1 MSLFNEVRVQ
11 DLCAR
16 LLDSQNE
23 KGCSLE
29 SRHGRELKEL
39 LQAVGGVESVGR
51 SSRHILTEA
60 GRTYLTGQLAR
71 AEPPEPDKRKQL
83 QRLGVSL
90 PARLN
95 QACFYALWHGDSK
108 HPRSAPLT
116 APQLANLSLT
126 QDEVIRIRTL
136 EPLSLVDQQ
145 GQQHDMTAM
154 MALLGEL
161 ALPERTLGT
170 LAAIG
175 WQGVRVITVENKGA
189 FVDYPLQPGQLL
201 LFAPGRNT
209 TLAKQ
214 LIPLL
219 PAGVQWAHFGD
230 LDQRGIDIAV
240 ELARE
245 LNRPAMLWLPCE
257 LQPYLDHY
265 ARPVRTFATDSG
277 KVPWRVTTQ
286 TDQVDGHGAL
296 AGVPWLEKLITDGT
310 WLEQEV
316 LILAPQWRSWSLE
329 AMGHQERNGEPAL
342 PVISWSAVYLALMGP
357 LVPASLSTQPS
368 SPLMRRSP

>member
-1 MSLFNEVRVQ
+1 MMSLFNEVRVQ

-51 SSRHILTEA
+51 SSRHILTNA
-60 GRTYLTGQLAR
+60 GRAYLTGQLAR
-71 AEPPEPDKRKQL
+71 AAPPEPDKRKQL
-83 QRLGVSL
+83 RRLGVSL

-95 QACFYALWHGDSK
+95 QASFYALWHGDSK
-108 HPRSAPLT
+108 HPRSAPLA
-116 APQLANLSLT
+116 APMLADLTLT

-136 EPLSLVDQQ
+136 EPFSLVDRQ

-154 MALLGEL
+154 MVLLGEL

-175 WQGVRVITVENKGA
+175 WQGDRVITVENKGA

-201 LFAPGRNT
+201 LFALGRNT

-230 LDQRGIDIAV
+230 LDQRGIDIAI

-265 ARPVRTFATDSG
+265 ARPVRTFAMDSG
-277 KVPWRVTTQ
+277 KVPWRVTMQ
-286 TDQVDGHGAL
+286 ADQVDGHGAL
-296 AGVPWLEKLITDGT
+296 AGIPWLDRLITDGT

-329 AMGHQERNGEPAL
+329 AMGHQE
-342 PVISWSAVYLALMGP
+342 
-357 LVPASLSTQPS
+357 
-368 SPLMRRSP
+368 

>member
-1 MSLFNEVRVQ
+1 MSLFDEVQ
-11 DLCAR
+11 IQALCAK

-71 AEPPEPDKRKQL
+71 AAPPEPDKREQL
-83 QRLGVSL
+83 QRMGVSL

-108 HPRSAPLT
+108 HPRSASLA
-116 APQLANLSLT
+116 APQLANLALT

-136 EPLSLVDQQ
+136 EPLSLVDRH
-145 GQQHDMTAM
+145 GQQHDMTAI

-170 LAAIG
+170 LATIG
-175 WQGVRVITVENKGA
+175 WQGERVITVENKGA

-245 LNRPAMLWLPCE
+245 LNRPVMLWLPCE
-257 LQPYLDHY
+257 LKPYLDHY
-265 ARPVRTFATDSG
+265 ARPVRTFAAGSG

-286 TDQVDGHGAL
+286 ADQVDDYGSP

-316 LILAPQWRSWSLE
+316 LILAPHWRSWSLE
-329 AMGHQERNGEPAL
+329 EMGNQ
-342 PVISWSAVYLALMGP
+342 V
-357 LVPASLSTQPS
+357 
-368 SPLMRRSP
+368 

>member
-1 MSLFNEVRVQ
+1 MSLFDEVRVQ

-16 LLDSQNE
+16 LLDSQTG

-51 SSRHILTEA
+51 SARHILTEA
-60 GRTYLTGQLAR
+60 GRTYLAGQLAQVV
-71 AEPPEPDKRKQL
+71 PPEPDKGELL

-95 QACFYALWHGDSK
+95 QACFHALWHGDSK
-108 HPRSAPLT
+108 HPRSASLA
-116 APQLANLSLT
+116 APKLANLSLT

-136 EPLSLVDQQ
+136 EPLSLVDRQ
-145 GQQHDMTAM
+145 GQQHDMTVM

-161 ALPERTLGT
+161 ALPERALAT

-175 WQGVRVITVENKGA
+175 WQGDRVITVENKGA

-209 TLAKQ
+209 SLAKR

-257 LQPYLDHY
+257 LRPYLDYY

-277 KVPWRVTTQ
+277 KVPWRVTKQ
-286 TDQVDGHGAL
+286 ADQGDGHDMT
-296 AGVPWLEKLITDGT
+296 AGVPWLDELVTKGA

-316 LILAPQWRSWSLE
+316 LILAARWQCWP
-329 AMGHQERNGEPAL
+329 
-342 PVISWSAVYLALMGP
+342 LAAAG
-357 LVPASLSTQPS
+357 S
-368 SPLMRRSP
+368 

>member
-23 KGCSLE
+23 KGSSLE

-51 SSRHILTEA
+51 SSRHILTDA
-60 GRTYLTGQLAR
+60 GRTFLTRQLAR
-71 AEPPEPDKRKQL
+71 AAPPEPDKGEQL
-83 QRLGVSL
+83 QRMGVSL

-108 HPRSAPLT
+108 HPRSASLAAPL
-116 APQLANLSLT
+116 LANLSLT

-154 MALLGEL
+154 LALLGEL
-161 ALPERTLGT
+161 ALPERTMDM

-175 WQGVRVITVENKGA
+175 WQGERVITVENKGA

-230 LDQRGIDIAV
+230 LDQRGIDIAI

-257 LQPYLDHY
+257 LRPYLDHY

-277 KVPWRVTTQ
+277 KVPWRLTTQ
-286 TDQVDGHGAL
+286 ADQVDGHGAS

-316 LILAPQWRSWSLE
+316 LILAPHWRIWSLE
-329 AMGHQERNGEPAL
+329 EMGNQ
-342 PVISWSAVYLALMGP
+342 V
-357 LVPASLSTQPS
+357 
-368 SPLMRRSP
+368 

>member
-1 MSLFNEVRVQ
+1 MH
-11 DLCAR
+11 
-16 LLDSQNE
+16 
-23 KGCSLE
+23 GCSIARTERAAPL
-29 SRHGRELKEL
+29 RVGDL
-39 LQAVGGVESVGR
+39 LQAVGGIKPVGR
-51 SSRHILTEA
+51 GAHYVLTDA
-60 GRTYLTGQLAR
+60 GRTFLTGQLAR
-71 AEPPEPDKRKQL
+71 AAPPEPDKRKQL
-83 QRLGVSL
+83 RSLGMSL

-108 HPRSAPLT
+108 HPRSASLA
-116 APQLANLSLT
+116 APQLANLSLM

-175 WQGVRVITVENKGA
+175 WQGERVITVENKGA
-189 FVDYPLQPGQLL
+189 FVDY
-201 LFAPGRNT
+201 
-209 TLAKQ
+209 
-214 LIPLL
+214 PLL

-230 LDQRGIDIAV
+230 LDQRGIDIAI

-257 LQPYLDHY
+257 LRPYLEHY

-277 KVPWRVTTQ
+277 KVPWRVTKQ
-286 TDQVDGHGAL
+286 ADQVDDHGSP
-296 AGVPWLEKLITDGT
+296 AGVPWLDKLITEGT
-310 WLEQEV
+310 WLEPDV
-316 LILAPQWRSWSLE
+316 LILAPHWRSWSLE
-329 AMGHQERNGEPAL
+329 EMGNQ
-342 PVISWSAVYLALMGP
+342 V
-357 LVPASLSTQPS
+357 
-368 SPLMRRSP
+368 

>member
-29 SRHGRELKEL
+29 SRHGRELKDL
-39 LQAVGGVESVGR
+39 LQAVGGIKPVGR
-51 SSRHILTEA
+51 GAPYVLTEA
-60 GRTYLTGQLAR
+60 GRTYLLGQLAQVV
-71 AEPPEPDKRKQL
+71 PPELDKRKQL
-83 QRLGVSL
+83 QRMGVSL

-108 HPRSAPLT
+108 HSRSASLA
-116 APQLANLSLT
+116 APQLAELSLT

-136 EPLSLVDQQ
+136 EPLSLVDLQ
-145 GQQHDMTAM
+145 GQQHDMTVM

-170 LAAIG
+170 LATIG
-175 WQGVRVITVENKGA
+175 WQGDRVITLENKGA

-230 LDQRGIDIAV
+230 LDQRGIDIAIK
-240 ELARE
+240 LARE

-277 KVPWRVTTQ
+277 KVPWRVTMQ
-286 TDQVDGHGAL
+286 ADQVDGHGAS
-296 AGVPWLEKLITDGT
+296 AGIPWLDRLITDGT

-316 LILAPQWRSWSLE
+316 LILAPHWRSWSLE
-329 AMGHQERNGEPAL
+329 EIGNQ
-342 PVISWSAVYLALMGP
+342 V
-357 LVPASLSTQPS
+357 
-368 SPLMRRSP
+368 

>member
-1 MSLFNEVRVQ
+1 MSLFDEVRVQ
-11 DLCAR
+11 ELCAR

-51 SSRHILTEA
+51 SSRHILTYA
-60 GRTYLTGQLAR
+60 GRTFLTGQLAR
-71 AEPPEPDKRKQL
+71 AAPPEPDKGEQL

-95 QACFYALWHGDSK
+95 HACFYALWHGDSK
-108 HPRSAPLT
+108 HPRSASLAAPL
-116 APQLANLSLT
+116 LAELSLT

-136 EPLSLVDQQ
+136 EPLSLVDRQ

-175 WQGVRVITVENKGA
+175 WQGERVITVENKGA

-219 PAGVQWAHFGD
+219 PAGVQWVHFGD
-230 LDQRGIDIAV
+230 LDQRGIDIAI

-277 KVPWRVTTQ
+277 KVPWRVTKQ
-286 TDQVDGHGAL
+286 ADQVDGHDTL
-296 AGVPWLEKLITDGT
+296 AGVPWLDELVTKGA

-316 LILAPQWRSWSLE
+316 LILAARWQCWP
-329 AMGHQERNGEPAL
+329 L
-342 PVISWSAVYLALMGP
+342 PIAGS
-357 LVPASLSTQPS
+357 
-368 SPLMRRSP
+368 

>member
-1 MSLFNEVRVQ
+1 MSLFDEVRVQ
-11 DLCAR
+11 ELCAR

-23 KGCSLE
+23 KGCPLE
-29 SRHGRELKEL
+29 SRHGRELKDL
-39 LQAVGGVESVGR
+39 LQAVGGIKPVGR
-51 SSRHILTEA
+51 GAPYALTEA
-60 GRTYLTGQLAR
+60 GRTYLLGQLALVV
-71 AEPPEPDKRKQL
+71 PPEPDKREQL
-83 QRLGVSL
+83 RSLGVSL

-108 HPRSAPLT
+108 HPRSASLAEPLRADLT
-116 APQLANLSLT
+116 LT

-136 EPLSLVDQQ
+136 EPLSLVDRH
-145 GQQHDMTAM
+145 GQQHDMTAV

-161 ALPERTLGT
+161 ALPERALGM

-175 WQGVRVITVENKGA
+175 WQGAQIITVENKGA
-189 FVDYPLQPGQLL
+189 FIDYPLQPGQLL

-219 PAGVQWAHFGD
+219 PVGVQWAHFGD

-245 LNRPAMLWLPCE
+245 LQRPAMLWLPCE

-277 KVPWRVTTQ
+277 KVPWRS
-286 TDQVDGHGAL
+286 DEKGARDAL
-296 AGVPWLEKLITDGT
+296 PWLDKLITDGT

-316 LILAPQWRSWSLE
+316 LILAARWQCWP
-329 AMGHQERNGEPAL
+329 
-342 PVISWSAVYLALMGP
+342 LAIAG
-357 LVPASLSTQPS
+357 S
-368 SPLMRRSP
+368 

>member
-1 MSLFNEVRVQ
+1 MSLFDEVQVQ
-11 DLCAR
+11 NLCAR
-16 LLDSQNE
+16 LFDSQNG

-29 SRHGRELKEL
+29 SRHGRELKDL
-39 LQAVGGVESVGR
+39 LQAVAGIKPVGR
-51 SSRHILTEA
+51 GAHYALTDA
-60 GRTYLTGQLAR
+60 GRTFLTEQLAR
-71 AEPPEPDKRKQL
+71 AEHPEPNKGELL

-95 QACFYALWHGDSK
+95 QACFYAFWHGDSK
-108 HPRSAPLT
+108 HSRSASLA

-126 QDEVIRIRTL
+126 QDEMIRIRSL
-136 EPLSLVDQQ
+136 EPLSLVDRQ

-175 WQGVRVITVENKGA
+175 WQGELVITVENKGA
-189 FVDYPLQPGQLL
+189 FVDYPLQPRQLL

-230 LDQRGIDIAV
+230 LDQRGIDIAI

-257 LQPYLDHY
+257 LQPYLEHY

-286 TDQVDGHGAL
+286 ADQVDGHGTR
-296 AGVPWLEKLITDGT
+296 AGVPWLDKLITDGT

-316 LILAPQWRSWSLE
+316 LILAPHWRSWSLD
-329 AMGHQERNGEPAL
+329 AMGNQG
-342 PVISWSAVYLALMGP
+342 
-357 LVPASLSTQPS
+357 
-368 SPLMRRSP
+368 

>member
-1 MSLFNEVRVQ
+1 MSLFNEMRVQ

-29 SRHGRELKEL
+29 SRHGRELKHL
-39 LQAVGGVESVGR
+39 LQAVAGIKPVGR
-51 SSRHILTEA
+51 GVHYALTEA
-60 GRTYLTGQLAR
+60 GRTYLLGQLALV
-71 AEPPEPDKRKQL
+71 APPEQDKGEQL
-83 QRLGVSL
+83 QRMGVSL

-108 HPRSAPLT
+108 HPRSASLA

-136 EPLSLVDQQ
+136 EPLSLVDRQ
-145 GQQHDMTAM
+145 GQLHDMTAM

-175 WQGVRVITVENKGA
+175 WQGERVITVENKGA

-219 PAGVQWAHFGD
+219 PVGVQWAHFGY
-230 LDQRGIDIAV
+230 LDQRGIDIAI

-277 KVPWRVTTQ
+277 KVPWRVTKQ
-286 TDQVDGHGAL
+286 ADQVDGHGAS
-296 AGVPWLEKLITDGT
+296 AGIPWLDRLITDGT

-329 AMGHQERNGEPAL
+329 EIGNQ
-342 PVISWSAVYLALMGP
+342 V
-357 LVPASLSTQPS
+357 
-368 SPLMRRSP
+368 

>member
-1 MSLFNEVRVQ
+1 MPLFDEVRVQ

-29 SRHGRELKEL
+29 SRHGRELKDL

-71 AEPPEPDKRKQL
+71 AELPEPDKGELL

-108 HPRSAPLT
+108 HPRSASLAAPL
-116 APQLANLSLT
+116 LADLALT
-126 QDEVIRIRTL
+126 QNEVIRIRTL
-136 EPLSLVDQQ
+136 EPLSLVDRH
-145 GQQHDMTAM
+145 GQQHDMTAI

-161 ALPERTLGT
+161 ALPERVLGT

-175 WQGVRVITVENKGA
+175 WQGERVITVENKGA

-230 LDQRGIDIAV
+230 LDQRGIDIAI
-240 ELARE
+240 ELVRE
-245 LNRPAMLWLPCE
+245 LQRPAMLWLPCE
-257 LQPYLDHY
+257 LQPYLEHY

-277 KVPWRVTTQ
+277 KVPWRVTKQ
-286 TDQVDGHGAL
+286 ADQVDGHGAS

-316 LILAPQWRSWSLE
+316 LILAPHWRSWSLD
-329 AMGHQERNGEPAL
+329 AMGNQG
-342 PVISWSAVYLALMGP
+342 
-357 LVPASLSTQPS
+357 
-368 SPLMRRSP
+368 

>member
-1 MSLFNEVRVQ
+1 MSLFDEVRVQ

-71 AEPPEPDKRKQL
+71 AEFPEQDKGEQL

-90 PARLN
+90 PVRLN

-108 HPRSAPLT
+108 HPRSASLA
-116 APQLANLSLT
+116 APQLANLALT

-136 EPLSLVDQQ
+136 EPLSLVDRH

-170 LAAIG
+170 LATIG
-175 WQGVRVITVENKGA
+175 WQGARVITVENKGA

-265 ARPVRTFATDSG
+265 ARPVRTFAAGSG

-286 TDQVDGHGAL
+286 ADQVDDYGSP
-296 AGVPWLEKLITDGT
+296 AGVPWFEKLITDGT

-316 LILAPQWRSWSLE
+316 LILAPHWRSWSLE
-329 AMGHQERNGEPAL
+329 AMGNQG
-342 PVISWSAVYLALMGP
+342 
-357 LVPASLSTQPS
+357 
-368 SPLMRRSP
+368 

>member
-1 MSLFNEVRVQ
+1 MSLFDEARVQ
-11 DLCAR
+11 ALCAR

-29 SRHGRELKEL
+29 SRHGRELKDL
-39 LQAVGGVESVGR
+39 LQAVGGIRPVGR
-51 SSRHILTEA
+51 GALYVLTEA
-60 GRTYLTGQLAR
+60 GRTYLTGQLAQT
-71 AEPPEPDKRKQL
+71 APPEQDKREQL
-83 QRLGVSL
+83 QRLGVRL
-90 PARLN
+90 LGRLN

-108 HPRSAPLT
+108 HPGSAPL
-116 APQLANLSLT
+116 AEPLLANLTLT

-136 EPLSLVDQQ
+136 EPLSLVDRQ
-145 GQQHDMTAM
+145 GQPHDMTAM

-161 ALPERTLGT
+161 ALPERALGT
-170 LAAIG
+170 LAAID
-175 WQGVRVITVENKGA
+175 WQGDRVITVENKGA

-219 PAGVQWAHFGD
+219 PASVQWAHFGD

-240 ELARE
+240 ELART
-245 LNRPAMLWLPCE
+245 LQRPAMLWLPCE

-265 ARPVRTFATDSG
+265 ARPIRTFATGSG
-277 KVPWRVTTQ
+277 KVPWRATARIDEKGVR
-286 TDQVDGHGAL
+286 DAL
-296 AGVPWLEKLITDGT
+296 PWLDELVTKDA

-316 LILAPQWRSWSLE
+316 LILAPRWRSWVLDE
-329 AMGHQERNGEPAL
+329 MGNQA
-342 PVISWSAVYLALMGP
+342 
-357 LVPASLSTQPS
+357 
-368 SPLMRRSP
+368 

>member
-1 MSLFNEVRVQ
+1 MPLFDEVRVQ

-29 SRHGRELKEL
+29 SRHGRELKDL

-71 AEPPEPDKRKQL
+71 AELPEPDKRKLL

-108 HPRSAPLT
+108 HPRSASLAAPL
-116 APQLANLSLT
+116 LADLALT
-126 QDEVIRIRTL
+126 QNEVIRIRTL
-136 EPLSLVDQQ
+136 EPLSLVDRH
-145 GQQHDMTAM
+145 GQQHDMTAI

-161 ALPERTLGT
+161 ALPERVLGT

-175 WQGVRVITVENKGA
+175 WQGERVITVENKGA

-230 LDQRGIDIAV
+230 LDQRGIDIAI
-240 ELARE
+240 ELVRE
-245 LNRPAMLWLPCE
+245 LQRPAMLWLPCE
-257 LQPYLDHY
+257 LQPYLEHY

-277 KVPWRVTTQ
+277 KVPWRVTKQ
-286 TDQVDGHGAL
+286 ADQVDGHGAS

-316 LILAPQWRSWSLE
+316 LILAPHWRSWSLD
-329 AMGHQERNGEPAL
+329 AMGNQG
-342 PVISWSAVYLALMGP
+342 
-357 LVPASLSTQPS
+357 
-368 SPLMRRSP
+368 

>member
-1 MSLFNEVRVQ
+1 MSLFDEVQVQ
-11 DLCAR
+11 ALCAK

-29 SRHGRELKEL
+29 SRHGRKLKEL
-39 LQAVGGVESVGR
+39 LQTNCGLRPFGR
-51 SSRHILTEA
+51 SARHVLTEA
-60 GRTYLTGQLAR
+60 GRAYLIRQLAQVV
-71 AEPPEPDKRKQL
+71 PPELDKRKQL
-83 QRLGVSL
+83 QRMGVSL

-108 HPRSAPLT
+108 HSRSASLA
-116 APQLANLSLT
+116 APQLAELSLT

-175 WQGVRVITVENKGA
+175 WQGERVITVENKGA

-230 LDQRGIDIAV
+230 LDQRGIDIAI

-286 TDQVDGHGAL
+286 ADHVDGHGTP
-296 AGVPWLEKLITDGT
+296 AGVPWLDKLITDGT

-316 LILAPQWRSWSLE
+316 LILAPHWRSWSLD
-329 AMGHQERNGEPAL
+329 AMGNQ
-342 PVISWSAVYLALMGP
+342 V
-357 LVPASLSTQPS
+357 
-368 SPLMRRSP
+368 

>member
-51 SSRHILTEA
+51 SSRHILTDA
-60 GRTYLTGQLAR
+60 GRTFLTGQLAR
-71 AEPPEPDKRKQL
+71 AAPPEPDKGEQL
-83 QRLGVSL
+83 QRMGVSL

-108 HPRSAPLT
+108 HPRSASLAAPL
-116 APQLANLSLT
+116 LANLSLT

-161 ALPERTLGT
+161 ALPERTMDM

-175 WQGVRVITVENKGA
+175 WQGERVITVENKGA

-219 PAGVQWAHFGD
+219 PVGVQWAHFGD
-230 LDQRGIDIAV
+230 LDQRGIDIAI

-257 LQPYLDHY
+257 LQPYLERY

-277 KVPWRVTTQ
+277 KVPWRVATQ
-286 TDQVDGHGAL
+286 ADQVDGHGAS

-316 LILAPQWRSWSLE
+316 LILAPHWRSWSLD
-329 AMGHQERNGEPAL
+329 AMGNQG
-342 PVISWSAVYLALMGP
+342 
-357 LVPASLSTQPS
+357 
-368 SPLMRRSP
+368 

>member
-1 MSLFNEVRVQ
+1 MSLFDEVQ
-11 DLCAR
+11 IQALCAK

-29 SRHGRELKEL
+29 SRHGRKLKEL
-39 LQAVGGVESVGR
+39 LQTNCGLRPFGR
-51 SSRHILTEA
+51 SARHVLTEA
-60 GRTYLTGQLAR
+60 GRAYLIRQLAQVV
-71 AEPPEPDKRKQL
+71 PPEQDKGEQL
-83 QRLGVSL
+83 QRMGVSL

-108 HPRSAPLT
+108 HPRSASLA

-136 EPLSLVDQQ
+136 EPLSLVDRQ
-145 GQQHDMTAM
+145 GQLHDMTAM

-161 ALPERTLGT
+161 AFPERTLGT

-175 WQGVRVITVENKGA
+175 WQGDRAITVENKGA

-209 TLAKQ
+209 SLAKQ

-219 PAGVQWAHFGD
+219 PVGVQWAHFGD

-240 ELARE
+240 ELALE

-257 LQPYLDHY
+257 LQPYLEHY

-286 TDQVDGHGAL
+286 ADQVDDHGSPAD
-296 AGVPWLEKLITDGT
+296 VPRLDKLITDGT

-316 LILAPQWRSWSLE
+316 LILAPHWRSWSLE
-329 AMGHQERNGEPAL
+329 EMGNQ
-342 PVISWSAVYLALMGP
+342 V
-357 LVPASLSTQPS
+357 
-368 SPLMRRSP
+368 

>member
-1 MSLFNEVRVQ
+1 MSLFDEVRVQ
-11 DLCAR
+11 ELCAR

-51 SSRHILTEA
+51 SSRHILTYA
-60 GRTYLTGQLAR
+60 GRTFLTGQLAR
-71 AEPPEPDKRKQL
+71 AAPPEPDKGEQL

-108 HPRSAPLT
+108 HPRSASLA
-116 APQLANLSLT
+116 APQLADLSLT

-175 WQGVRVITVENKGA
+175 WQGERVITVENKGA

-230 LDQRGIDIAV
+230 LDQRGIDIAI

-257 LQPYLDHY
+257 LQPYLEHY

-286 TDQVDGHGAL
+286 ADQVDGHGTPV
-296 AGVPWLEKLITDGT
+296 GVPWLDELVTQGA

-316 LILAPQWRSWSLE
+316 LILAARWQCWP
-329 AMGHQERNGEPAL
+329 
-342 PVISWSAVYLALMGP
+342 LAATG
-357 LVPASLSTQPS
+357 S
-368 SPLMRRSP
+368 

>member
-51 SSRHILTEA
+51 SSRHILTDA
-60 GRTYLTGQLAR
+60 GRTFLTGQLAR
-71 AEPPEPDKRKQL
+71 AAPPEPDKGEQL
-83 QRLGVSL
+83 QRMGVSL

-108 HPRSAPLT
+108 HPRSASLAAPL
-116 APQLANLSLT
+116 LAKLSLT
-126 QDEVIRIRTL
+126 QDEVIRIRSL
-136 EPLSLVDQQ
+136 EPLSLVDRQ

-175 WQGVRVITVENKGA
+175 WQGELVITVENKGA
-189 FVDYPLQPGQLL
+189 FVDNPLQLL

-230 LDQRGIDIAV
+230 LDQRGIDIAI

-257 LQPYLDHY
+257 LQPYLEHY

-286 TDQVDGHGAL
+286 ADQVDGHGTL
-296 AGVPWLEKLITDGT
+296 AGVPWLDKLITDGT

-316 LILAPQWRSWSLE
+316 LILAPHWRSWSLD
-329 AMGHQERNGEPAL
+329 AMGNQG
-342 PVISWSAVYLALMGP
+342 
-357 LVPASLSTQPS
+357 
-368 SPLMRRSP
+368 

>member
-1 MSLFNEVRVQ
+1 M
-11 DLCAR
+11 A
-16 LLDSQNE
+16 
-23 KGCSLE
+23 
-29 SRHGRELKEL
+29 
-39 LQAVGGVESVGR
+39 
-51 SSRHILTEA
+51 
-60 GRTYLTGQLAR
+60 
-71 AEPPEPDKRKQL
+71 
-83 QRLGVSL
+83 
-90 PARLN
+90 
-95 QACFYALWHGDSK
+95 
-108 HPRSAPLT
+108 
-116 APQLANLSLT
+116 LT

-136 EPLSLVDQQ
+136 EPLSLVDRH

-170 LAAIG
+170 LATIG
-175 WQGVRVITVENKGA
+175 WQGERVITVENKGA

-265 ARPVRTFATDSG
+265 ARPVRTFAAGSG

-286 TDQVDGHGAL
+286 ADQVDDYGSP

-316 LILAPQWRSWSLE
+316 LILAPHWRSWSLE
-329 AMGHQERNGEPAL
+329 AMGNQ
-342 PVISWSAVYLALMGP
+342 V
-357 LVPASLSTQPS
+357 
-368 SPLMRRSP
+368 

>member
-51 SSRHILTEA
+51 SSRHILTDA

-71 AEPPEPDKRKQL
+71 AAPPEPDKGELL
-83 QRLGVSL
+83 QCLGVSL

-108 HPRSAPLT
+108 HPRSASL
-116 APQLANLSLT
+116 AEPQLAELSLT

-136 EPLSLVDQQ
+136 EPLSLVDLQ
-145 GQQHDMTAM
+145 GQQHAMTAM

-161 ALPERTLGT
+161 ALPERTLGA

-175 WQGVRVITVENKGA
+175 WQGERVITVENKGA

-209 TLAKQ
+209 SLAKQ

-230 LDQRGIDIAV
+230 LDQRGIDIAI

-277 KVPWRVTTQ
+277 KVPWRVTKQ
-286 TDQVDGHGAL
+286 ADQVDDRGSPAD
-296 AGVPWLEKLITDGT
+296 VPWLDKLITDGT

-316 LILAPQWRSWSLE
+316 LILAPHWRSWSLD
-329 AMGHQERNGEPAL
+329 AMGNQG
-342 PVISWSAVYLALMGP
+342 
-357 LVPASLSTQPS
+357 
-368 SPLMRRSP
+368 

>member
-29 SRHGRELKEL
+29 SRHGRELKDL

-71 AEPPEPDKRKQL
+71 AEPPELDKRKQL
-83 QRLGVSL
+83 QRMGVSL

-108 HPRSAPLT
+108 HSRSASLA
-116 APQLANLSLT
+116 APQLAELSLT

-136 EPLSLVDQQ
+136 EPLSLVDLQ

-175 WQGVRVITVENKGA
+175 WQGELIITVENKGA

-230 LDQRGIDIAV
+230 LDQRGIDIAI

-277 KVPWRVTTQ
+277 KVPWRVTKQ
-286 TDQVDGHGAL
+286 ADQVDDHGSP
-296 AGVPWLEKLITDGT
+296 AGVPWLDKLITDGT

-316 LILAPQWRSWSLE
+316 LILAPHWRSWSLE
-329 AMGHQERNGEPAL
+329 AMGNQG
-342 PVISWSAVYLALMGP
+342 
-357 LVPASLSTQPS
+357 
-368 SPLMRRSP
+368 

>member
-1 MSLFNEVRVQ
+1 MSLFDEVRVQ

-16 LLDSQNE
+16 LLDSQTG

-51 SSRHILTEA
+51 SARHILTEA
-60 GRTYLTGQLAR
+60 GRTYLAGQLAQVV
-71 AEPPEPDKRKQL
+71 PPEPDKGELL

-95 QACFYALWHGDSK
+95 QACFHALWHGDSK
-108 HPRSAPLT
+108 HPRSASLA
-116 APQLANLSLT
+116 APKLANLSLT

-136 EPLSLVDQQ
+136 EPLSLVDRQ
-145 GQQHDMTAM
+145 GQQHDMTVM

-161 ALPERTLGT
+161 ALPERALAT

-175 WQGVRVITVENKGA
+175 WQGDRVITVENKGA

-209 TLAKQ
+209 SLAKR

-219 PAGVQWAHFGD
+219 PASVQWAHFGD

-257 LQPYLDHY
+257 LKPYLEHY

-277 KVPWRVTTQ
+277 KVPWRVTKPA
-286 TDQVDGHGAL
+286 DQVDGHDTS
-296 AGVPWLEKLITDGT
+296 AGVPWLDELVTKGA

-316 LILAPQWRSWSLE
+316 LILAARWQCWP
-329 AMGHQERNGEPAL
+329 
-342 PVISWSAVYLALMGP
+342 LAAAG
-357 LVPASLSTQPS
+357 S
-368 SPLMRRSP
+368 

>member
-161 ALPERTLGT
+161 VLPERTLGT

-277 KVPWRVTTQ
+277 KVP
-286 TDQVDGHGAL
+286 
-296 AGVPWLEKLITDGT
+296 
-310 WLEQEV
+310 
-316 LILAPQWRSWSLE
+316 
-329 AMGHQERNGEPAL
+329 
-342 PVISWSAVYLALMGP
+342 
-357 LVPASLSTQPS
+357 
-368 SPLMRRSP
+368 

>member
-1 MSLFNEVRVQ
+1 MSLFDEVRVQ
-11 DLCAR
+11 ALCAR

-39 LQAVGGVESVGR
+39 LQAVGGIKPVGR
-51 SSRHILTEA
+51 GALYALTEA
-60 GRTYLTGQLAR
+60 GRTYLAGQLAQVV
-71 AEPPEPDKRKQL
+71 PPELDKREQL
-83 QRLGVSL
+83 QSLGVSL

-95 QACFYALWHGDSK
+95 QATFYALWHGDSK
-108 HPRSAPLT
+108 HPRNECPD
-116 APQLANLSLT
+116 PQLADLTLT

-136 EPLSLVDQQ
+136 EPLSLVDRQ
-145 GQQHDMTAM
+145 GQQHDMTAV

-161 ALPERTLGT
+161 ALPERALAT

-175 WQGVRVITVENKGA
+175 WQGDRVITVENKGA

-209 TLAKQ
+209 SLAKQ

-219 PAGVQWAHFGD
+219 PAGGQWAHFGD

-245 LNRPAMLWLPCE
+245 LKRPAMLWLPCE
-257 LQPYLDHY
+257 LQPYLEHY

-286 TDQVDGHGAL
+286 AEQVDGHGTSAD
-296 AGVPWLEKLITDGT
+296 VPWLDKLITDGT

-316 LILAPQWRSWSLE
+316 LILAPHWRSWSLD
-329 AMGHQERNGEPAL
+329 AMGNQG
-342 PVISWSAVYLALMGP
+342 
-357 LVPASLSTQPS
+357 
-368 SPLMRRSP
+368 

>member
-51 SSRHILTEA
+51 SSRHILTDA
-60 GRTYLTGQLAR
+60 GRTYLLGQLALV
-71 AEPPEPDKRKQL
+71 ASPEQDKGEQL
-83 QRLGVSL
+83 QRMGVSL

-108 HPRSAPLT
+108 HPRSASLA
-116 APQLANLSLT
+116 APQLADLTLT

-136 EPLSLVDQQ
+136 EPLSLVDRQ

-175 WQGVRVITVENKGA
+175 WQGERVITVENKGA

-230 LDQRGIDIAV
+230 LDQRGIDIAI

-245 LNRPAMLWLPCE
+245 LQRPAMLWLPCE
-257 LQPYLDHY
+257 LRPYLEHY

-286 TDQVDGHGAL
+286 ADQVDGHGTPV
-296 AGVPWLEKLITDGT
+296 GVPWLDKLITDGT

-316 LILAPQWRSWSLE
+316 LILAPHWRSWSLE
-329 AMGHQERNGEPAL
+329 EMGNQ
-342 PVISWSAVYLALMGP
+342 V
-357 LVPASLSTQPS
+357 
-368 SPLMRRSP
+368 

>member
-29 SRHGRELKEL
+29 SRHGRELKDL
-39 LQAVGGVESVGR
+39 LQAVGGIKPVGR
-51 SSRHILTEA
+51 GAPYVLTEA
-60 GRTYLTGQLAR
+60 GRTYLLGQL
-71 AEPPEPDKRKQL
+71 EQVVPPELDKRKQL
-83 QRLGVSL
+83 QRMGVSL

-108 HPRSAPLT
+108 HSRSASLA
-116 APQLANLSLT
+116 APQLAELSLT

-136 EPLSLVDQQ
+136 EPLSLVDLQ

-154 MALLGEL
+154 MALLGEF

-170 LAAIG
+170 LASIG
-175 WQGVRVITVENKGA
+175 WQGERVITVENKGA

-230 LDQRGIDIAV
+230 LDQRGIDIAI
-240 ELARE
+240 ELAHE

-277 KVPWRVTTQ
+277 KVPWRVTMQ
-286 TDQVDGHGAL
+286 ADQVDGHGAL
-296 AGVPWLEKLITDGT
+296 AGIPWLDKLITDGT

-316 LILAPQWRSWSLE
+316 LILAPHWRSWSLE
-329 AMGHQERNGEPAL
+329 EIGNQ
-342 PVISWSAVYLALMGP
+342 V
-357 LVPASLSTQPS
+357 
-368 SPLMRRSP
+368 

>member
-116 APQLANLSLT
+116 AQQLANLSLT

-277 KVPWRVTTQ
+277 KVPWRVTKQ
-286 TDQVDGHGAL
+286 AEQVDGYGAS

-316 LILAPQWRSWSLE
+316 LILAPHWRSWSLE
-329 AMGHQERNGEPAL
+329 AMGNQE
-342 PVISWSAVYLALMGP
+342 
-357 LVPASLSTQPS
+357 
-368 SPLMRRSP
+368 

>member
-1 MSLFNEVRVQ
+1 MSLFDEVRVQ
-11 DLCAR
+11 ALCAK

-29 SRHGRELKEL
+29 SRHGRKLKEL
-39 LQAVGGVESVGR
+39 LQTNCGLRPFGR
-51 SSRHILTEA
+51 SARHVLTEA
-60 GRTYLTGQLAR
+60 GRAYLIRQLAQVV
-71 AEPPEPDKRKQL
+71 PPELDKRKQL

-95 QACFYALWHGDSK
+95 QACFYALWHGYSK
-108 HPRSAPLT
+108 HPRSASLAAPL
-116 APQLANLSLT
+116 LAELSLT

-145 GQQHDMTAM
+145 GKQHDMTAM

-175 WQGVRVITVENKGA
+175 WQGERIITVENKGA

-230 LDQRGIDIAV
+230 LDQRGIDIAI

-257 LQPYLDHY
+257 LQSYLDHY
-265 ARPVRTFATDSG
+265 ARPVRTFATGSG
-277 KVPWRVTTQ
+277 KVPWRVTMQ
-286 TDQVDGHGAL
+286 ADQADGHGTP

-310 WLEQEV
+310 WMEQEV

-329 AMGHQERNGEPAL
+329 EMGNQ
-342 PVISWSAVYLALMGP
+342 V
-357 LVPASLSTQPS
+357 
-368 SPLMRRSP
+368 

>member
-1 MSLFNEVRVQ
+1 MPLFDEVRGQ

-29 SRHGRELKEL
+29 SRHGRELKDL

-71 AEPPEPDKRKQL
+71 AELPEPDKGELL

-108 HPRSAPLT
+108 HPRSASLAAPL
-116 APQLANLSLT
+116 LADLALT
-126 QDEVIRIRTL
+126 QNEVIRIRTL
-136 EPLSLVDQQ
+136 EPLSLVDRH
-145 GQQHDMTAM
+145 GQQHDMTAI

-161 ALPERTLGT
+161 ALPERVLGT

-175 WQGVRVITVENKGA
+175 WQGERVITVENKGA

-230 LDQRGIDIAV
+230 LDQRGIDIAI
-240 ELARE
+240 ELVRE
-245 LNRPAMLWLPCE
+245 LQRPAMLWLPCE
-257 LQPYLDHY
+257 LQPYLEHY

-277 KVPWRVTTQ
+277 KVPWRVTKQ
-286 TDQVDGHGAL
+286 ADQVDGHGAS

-316 LILAPQWRSWSLE
+316 LILAPHWRSWSLD
-329 AMGHQERNGEPAL
+329 AMGNQG
-342 PVISWSAVYLALMGP
+342 
-357 LVPASLSTQPS
+357 
-368 SPLMRRSP
+368 

>member
-1 MSLFNEVRVQ
+1 M
-11 DLCAR
+11 
-16 LLDSQNE
+16 LDSQNE

-51 SSRHILTEA
+51 SSRHILTDA
-60 GRTYLTGQLAR
+60 GRTFLTGQLAR
-71 AEPPEPDKRKQL
+71 AAPPEPDKGEQL
-83 QRLGVSL
+83 QRLGLSL

-108 HPRSAPLT
+108 HPRSASLA
-116 APQLANLSLT
+116 APQLAELSLT

-136 EPLSLVDQQ
+136 EPLSLVDRQ

-170 LAAIG
+170 LVAIG
-175 WQGVRVITVENKGA
+175 WQGERVITVENKGA

-230 LDQRGIDIAV
+230 LDQRGIDIAI

-245 LNRPAMLWLPCE
+245 LQRPAMLWLPCE

-277 KVPWRVTTQ
+277 KVPWRVATQ
-286 TDQVDGHGAL
+286 ADQVDDHGSPAD
-296 AGVPWLEKLITDGT
+296 VPWLDKLITDGT
-310 WLEQEV
+310 WLE
-316 LILAPQWRSWSLE
+316 
-329 AMGHQERNGEPAL
+329 
-342 PVISWSAVYLALMGP
+342 
-357 LVPASLSTQPS
+357 
-368 SPLMRRSP
+368 